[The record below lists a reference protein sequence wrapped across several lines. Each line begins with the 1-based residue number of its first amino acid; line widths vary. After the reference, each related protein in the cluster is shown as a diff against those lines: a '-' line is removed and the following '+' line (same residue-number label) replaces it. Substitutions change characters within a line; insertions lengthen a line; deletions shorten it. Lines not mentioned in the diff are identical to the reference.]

1 MLIIKL
7 FLLNIALYSI
17 FPLYFTAFNTRSR
30 TVSFYIY
37 ISIVLVLGGLTGAI
51 YSFPISETI
60 HISGGN
66 IAYGAFMMST
76 VMLIIIERNMA
87 TFLNIIRLV
96 VLVDLFVYLGFNLL
110 AWLLDSGVV
119 LNPFNISS
127 EIFHVSLWVLIL
139 GGALILGEI
148 LLLLFIFLQMRK
160 LISNIAALS
169 IIYTAAFFLILCL
182 DGILF
187 PLLAFGFNPELAS
200 IMFGNVSGKAILAAC
215 YSLPMILFYL
225 VFRRNFAQFLDTPL
239 KMGYLIGAPREKLL
253 ETLHHYELRD
263 QQLQRNNQELEQL
276 SSLDE
281 LTAIANRR
289 KFEQTLE
296 TEWARCQRCNCP
308 LTLVIGDVDYF
319 KQYNDLYGHQQGD
332 ECLKKIAALWKDIC
346 KRPSD
351 LAARIGG
358 EEFAIIVPDMQP
370 DKIVNNLQDFMAI
383 LHKQPI
389 PHSTSP
395 VAPHVTM
402 SIGVA
407 GIIPHKDTSS
417 KALFA
422 LADRR
427 LYAAKKKGRNCL
439 VAK

>member
-1 MLIIKL
+1 M
-7 FLLNIALYSI
+7 
-17 FPLYFTAFNTRSR
+17 
-30 TVSFYIY
+30 
-37 ISIVLVLGGLTGAI
+37 
-51 YSFPISETI
+51 
-60 HISGGN
+60 
-66 IAYGAFMMST
+66 
-76 VMLIIIERNMA
+76 
-87 TFLNIIRLV
+87 
-96 VLVDLFVYLGFNLL
+96 
-110 AWLLDSGVV
+110 
-119 LNPFNISS
+119 
-127 EIFHVSLWVLIL
+127 
-139 GGALILGEI
+139 
-148 LLLLFIFLQMRK
+148 
-160 LISNIAALS
+160 
-169 IIYTAAFFLILCL
+169 
-182 DGILF
+182 
-187 PLLAFGFNPELAS
+187 
-200 IMFGNVSGKAILAAC
+200 
-215 YSLPMILFYL
+215 
-225 VFRRNFAQFLDTPL
+225 
-239 KMGYLIGAPREKLL
+239 
-253 ETLHHYELRD
+253 
-263 QQLQRNNQELEQL
+263 
-276 SSLDE
+276 
-281 LTAIANRR
+281 
-289 KFEQTLE
+289 
-296 TEWARCQRCNCP
+296 
-308 LTLVIGDVDYF
+308 IGDVDYF

>member
-1 MLIIKL
+1 MLAIKL
-7 FLLNIALYSI
+7 FLLNILLYSI
-17 FPLYFTAFNTRSR
+17 FPLYFTTLNTRPR

-51 YSFPISETI
+51 YSFPLAESI

-76 VMLIIIERNMA
+76 IMLIIIERDMS

-96 VLVDLFVYLGFNLL
+96 VLVDIFVYFGFNFLG
-110 AWLLDSGVV
+110 WLLDSGAV
-119 LNPFNISS
+119 LNPFSISS

-139 GGALILGEI
+139 GGTLILAEI
-148 LLLLFIFLQMRK
+148 LLLLFIFLQVRK
-160 LISNIAALS
+160 RISNIATLS
-169 IIYTAAFFLILCL
+169 IIYTTAFFFILCL
-182 DGILF
+182 DGTLF
-187 PLLAFGFNPELAS
+187 PLLAFGLSPELTS
-200 IMFGNVSGKAILAAC
+200 IMFGNVSGKAIMGLC
-215 YSLPMILFYL
+215 YSAPMLLFYFL
-225 VFRRNFAQFLDTPL
+225 FRRNFSQFLDTPL
-239 KMGYLIGAPREKLL
+239 KMRHLLGAPRKKLL
-253 ETLHHYELRD
+253 ETLYHYELRD
-263 QQLQRNNQELEQL
+263 QELQRNNQELEQL

-281 LTAIANRR
+281 LTAIANKR

-296 TEWARCQRCNCP
+296 AQWSRCQQGGCP

-319 KQYNDLYGHQQGD
+319 KQYNDYYGHQQGD
-332 ECLKKIAALWKDIC
+332 ECLKRLADLWQGIAK
-346 KRPSD
+346 KPSD

-358 EEFAIIVPDMQP
+358 EEFAIIVPDLQP
-370 DKIVNNLQDFMAI
+370 EKIMTNLQDFMAT

-389 PHSTSP
+389 PHSASP

-407 GIIPHKDTSS
+407 GVTPHKNMSP
-417 KALFA
+417 KELFA

-427 LYAAKKKGRNCL
+427 LYKAKQQGRNCIITE
-439 VAK
+439 